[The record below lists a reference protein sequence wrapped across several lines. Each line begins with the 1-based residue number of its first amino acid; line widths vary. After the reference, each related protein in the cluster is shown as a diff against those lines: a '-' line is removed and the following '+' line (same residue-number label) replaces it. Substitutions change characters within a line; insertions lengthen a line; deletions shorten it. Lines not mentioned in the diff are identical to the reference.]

1 MSDPELTEDVV
12 GRATGRRSGEY
23 GGNGNLGI
31 DDSDGEV

>member
-12 GRATGRRSGEY
+12 GRATERRSGEY